1 METIMASKF
10 FINAYSEKSDIDFKY
25 VYDCSA
31 DGNLTAVYFKN
42 GSSLSVHEFI
52 FDVIQDLIPAPM
64 SLLVSM
70 TIVYGLLIV
79 LGLVGNTVT
88 CYVILRNSSMHTIT
102 NYYIFSMAVSDFLFI
117 WLGNNLN
124 D

>member
-1 METIMASKF
+1 MEVMASKF
-10 FINAYSEKSDIDFKY
+10 FLKIGGSERISNIVDLKY

-42 GSSLSVHEFI
+42 GSSLSVREFI
-52 FDVIQDLIPAPM
+52 FDMLQDLIPAPM

-70 TIVYGLLIV
+70 TFVYGLLIV

-88 CYVILRNSSMHTIT
+88 CYVIIRNSSMHTVT
-102 NYYIFSMAVSDFLFI
+102 NYYLFSMAVSDFLFI
-117 WLGNNLN
+117 LLGNN
-124 D
+124 